1 VAPVA
6 ITPPAAPYPANNQAR
21 AKPKAVTRQ
30 ISRIIVRIIRIRRG
44 AVDVFGIVRW
54 NIDNLGIGRFDDDY
68 LFSAFDRLRFHFL
81 VPVGL

>member
-6 ITPPAAPYPANNQAR
+6 IAPPAAPYPANNQSR
-21 AKPKAVTRQ
+21 AEPKAVTWQ
-30 ISRIIVRIIRIRRG
+30 VSRIIVRIIRIRRR
-44 AVDVFGIVRW
+44 AIDVFRIVRW

-68 LFSAFDRLRFHFL
+68 FLSAFDGLRFHFL

>member
-6 ITPPAAPYPANNQAR
+6 IPPPAAPYPANDQAC
-21 AKPKAVTRQ
+21 AKPKAVARQ
-30 ISRIIVRIIRIRRG
+30 ITRVIIRIIRIHRG

-54 NIDNLGIGRFDDDY
+54 NIDDFGIGWLDHDY
-68 LFSAFDRLRFHFL
+68 LFSTFDCLRFHFL